1 MKIRTD
7 YVSNSSSSSFVL
19 CGKTFNPDEAIKQLL
34 STNKEMLEQY
44 ENGEIGW
51 WDIYDE
57 IEANCRSLTIETAG
71 YDDDVDELAI
81 GLSPSKMKDSQT
93 LAEFKKQ
100 CADEIEAV
108 GLKCSASD
116 VRFISGGSDAG
127 GCSFIGSCG

>member
-7 YVSNSSSSSFVL
+7 YVSNSSISSFVL
-19 CGKTFNPDEAIKQLL
+19 CGKTFSPDEAIKQLL
-34 STNKEMLEQY
+34 STNKKMLEQH
-44 ENGEIGW
+44 ENGKISWWEIC
-51 WDIYDE
+51 DKIK
-57 IEANCRSLTIETAG
+57 ANCKSLTIETAG
-71 YDDDVDELAI
+71 YDDDIYELAI
-81 GLSPSKMKDSQT
+81 GLSPSMMKDSQT

-116 VRFISGGSDAG
+116 VGFISGGSNVS